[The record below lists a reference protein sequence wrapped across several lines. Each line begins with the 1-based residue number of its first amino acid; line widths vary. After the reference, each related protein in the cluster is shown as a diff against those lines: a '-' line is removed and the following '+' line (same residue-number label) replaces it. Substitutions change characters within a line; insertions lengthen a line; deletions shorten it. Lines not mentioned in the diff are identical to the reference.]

1 MLPLAGL
8 FGLLVV
14 GAAALAGLG
23 ELSGSGI
30 IEGDEGNDT
39 LTGDDTDARSADTK
53 ATTCFPAG
61 TATTCYSAMTMPT
74 HLAAATGMTGF
85 MAGTMGM

>member
-61 TATTCYSAMTMPT
+61 TAMTMPT
-74 HLAAATGMTGF
+74 PLAAATGMTGS